1 VSFITS
7 CSDCDSAF
15 RITSEQLT
23 AARGWTQCGVCGAA
37 FDARLTLESEDGEP
51 LPDMAED
58 AVTEPQT
65 GAGPTTAELPSPEAA
80 AQARAATGETPPAQA
95 GNNTGGGTSP
105 SHLAVAGIDHRS
117 SNPDLPSIILIE
129 PDASGSEDMGP
140 FPVIP
145 APAPVSSPTAPP
157 RNAIPSSPSIPSS
170 PASPPAG
177 ATDYP
182 SPGWARRKFRSRRRI
197 KGWVW
202 AVLSLFLLL
211 ALLAQAS
218 YFLRDT
224 LISQAPQTRP
234 WLEKVCATLGC
245 TLSLPKN
252 AQLIQII
259 GSDLQAETT
268 GKGHLKLKLTLG
280 NRAPYAQ
287 AWPVLMLTLTDSK
300 DRPQARRSFAPES
313 YLADAKLL
321 ESGIPAQSEYPLT
334 LRLDIRDLTLV
345 GYRLQV
351 TY

>member
-1 VSFITS
+1 VSFTTI
-7 CSDCDSAF
+7 CSDCDSVF
-15 RITSEQLT
+15 RITAEQLS
-23 AARGWTQCGVCGAA
+23 AARGWAQCGVCGAA
-37 FDARLTLESEDGEP
+37 FDARATLESEDGAP
-51 LPDMAED
+51 LPVVGDD
-58 AVTEPQT
+58 AASGPQT
-65 GAGPTTAELPSPEAA
+65 GAKPATAEPSAA
-80 AQARAATGETPPAQA
+80 AETRAAAGETHPAQA
-95 GNNTGGGTSP
+95 GKDAGRGASP
-105 SHLAVAGIDHRS
+105 SHLAVAGIDHRAS
-117 SNPDLPSIILIE
+117 GPDLPSIILIE
-129 PDASGSEDMGP
+129 PNSNESEDMGP

-145 APAPVSSPTAPP
+145 TPAPPPAAPP
-157 RNAIPSSPSIPSS
+157 RNAAPSSPSS
-170 PASPPAG
+170 PARPPAG
-177 ATDYP
+177 AADYP

-211 ALLAQAS
+211 ALLGQAS

-234 WLEKVCATLGC
+234 WFEKVCATLGC

-287 AWPVLMLTLTDSK
+287 AWPVIVLTLTDRK
-300 DRPQARRSFAPES
+300 DRPQARRSFAPGA
-313 YLADAKLL
+313 YLADAHLL
-321 ESGIPAQSEYPLT
+321 EAGIPAQSEYPLT
-334 LRLDIRDLTLV
+334 LRLDVRDLTLA

-351 TY
+351 AY